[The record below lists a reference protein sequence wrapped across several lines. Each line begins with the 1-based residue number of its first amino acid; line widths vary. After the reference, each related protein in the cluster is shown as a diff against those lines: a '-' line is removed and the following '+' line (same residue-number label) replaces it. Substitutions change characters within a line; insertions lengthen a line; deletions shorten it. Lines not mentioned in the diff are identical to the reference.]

1 MLARWR
7 NSKGQA
13 YFGVWETVFRYA
25 ILLWLLCFTLMAIP
39 EFKNYSPQ
47 ASYAMNVYD
56 FVIRIFFLLE
66 FFTRLI
72 VSRHRLKYLFSFM
85 GIIDLLVCLPVILI
99 LEGMNPEEV
108 HYSFR
113 MVQLLC
119 IFKLARFNKAL
130 DPLKKAFG
138 MIRNEFVAFVVVF
151 CFLLYFLG
159 MGTYLAEREVQPEH
173 FASILD
179 GLWFGVETLTTV
191 GYGDIVPVTPMGK
204 LFSGCIMFLGIA
216 LIAIPTGLITSAI
229 TRIWQ
234 QKEFL
239 NTMKQNSPAKS
250 TIPPASASDE
260 GKD

>member
-1 MLARWR
+1 
-7 NSKGQA
+7 
-13 YFGVWETVFRYA
+13 
-25 ILLWLLCFTLMAIP
+25 
-39 EFKNYSPQ
+39 
-47 ASYAMNVYD
+47 MNVYD

-250 TIPPASASDE
+250 TIPPASASDA

>member
-7 NSKGQA
+7 NNKGQA
-13 YFGVWETVFRYA
+13 YFGVWETVIRYA
-25 ILLWLLCFTLMAIP
+25 ILLWLLCFTFMAIP
-39 EFKNYSPQ
+39 EFKDYSPKV
-47 ASYAMNVYD
+47 AYAMDVYD
-56 FVIRIFFLLE
+56 FLIRIFFLVE
-66 FFTRLI
+66 FFARLI
-72 VSRHRLKYLFSFM
+72 VSRHRLRYLFSFM
-85 GIIDLLVCLPVILI
+85 GIVDLLVCLPVILI
-99 LEGMNPEEV
+99 LEGMNPSEI

-130 DPLKKAFG
+130 DPLKEAFG
-138 MIRNEFVAFVVVF
+138 MIRNEFFAFIVVF

-159 MGTYLAEREVQPEH
+159 MGSYLAEREAQPEH

-179 GLWFGVETLTTV
+179 GLWFGVVTLTTV

-216 LIAIPTGLITSAI
+216 LIAVPTGLITSAI

-234 QKEFL
+234 ERAVTHR
-239 NTMKQNSPAKS
+239 NRTDPAKKIS
-250 TIPPASASDE
+250 PPAAGPDV